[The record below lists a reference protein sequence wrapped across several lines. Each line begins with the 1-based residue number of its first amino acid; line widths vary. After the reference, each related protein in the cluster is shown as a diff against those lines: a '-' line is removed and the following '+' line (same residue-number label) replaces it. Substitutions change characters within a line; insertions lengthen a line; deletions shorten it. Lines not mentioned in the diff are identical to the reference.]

1 MFSSTKMTGRVAA
14 FGAILAGGLAAA
26 PVAAQDVTIGWT
38 AWSDAEFVTK
48 LAERIL
54 TDRMGMEVELVQT
67 DIAIQ
72 YQGLTQGDID
82 VMLMSWQPV
91 THEDYVAEFGPD
103 LTTLGTLYTGA
114 RLGWVIPNAIPE
126 DQLSSIA
133 DLANEDVREQL
144 DGQVQGIDPGA
155 GLMRLSN
162 QALEVYGLDDY
173 ELVSASGAAMTA
185 ALDRAIQRGEWIV
198 VTGWS
203 PHWKFGAYDL
213 RYLED
218 PEGVLGGPE
227 RVVALARQGFYQD
240 NLEAAS
246 FFTRMSIP
254 LGELESAMFDAT
266 QTSYEDAVEAYIANN
281 EARVTYWVT
290 GEIAA
295 AE

>member
-1 MFSSTKMTGRVAA
+1 MFASYRTTSRATAL
-14 FGAILAGGLAAA
+14 GAILAAGLVAA
-26 PVAAQDVTIGWT
+26 PVSAQDVTIGWT

-54 TDRMGMEVELVQT
+54 TDRMGLEVELIQT

-72 YQGLTQGDID
+72 YQGLAQGDID
-82 VMLMSWQPV
+82 VMLMSWQPI

-103 LTTLGTLYTGA
+103 TITLSTLYTGA
-114 RLGWVIPNAIPE
+114 GLGWVIPNYIPE

-133 DLANEDVREQL
+133 DLANEEVHDQL
-144 DGQVQGIDPGA
+144 DGQIQGIDPGA

-162 QALEVYGLDDY
+162 QTLEVYGLDDY

-185 ALDRAIQRGEWIV
+185 ALDRAIQRDEWIV

-218 PEGVLGGPE
+218 PEDVLGGPE
-227 RVVALARQGFYQD
+227 RVVVMGRQGFYQD
-240 NLEAAS
+240 QPEAAAFLTRMNIPLADLEA
-246 FFTRMSIP
+246 
-254 LGELESAMFDAT
+254 AMFDANK
-266 QTSYEDAVEAYIANN
+266 TSYEQAVETYIANN
-281 EARVTYWVT
+281 ESRVNYWVT
-290 GEIAA
+290 GDIGM
-295 AE
+295 